1 MSNYATNRRSFLKI
15 SAVLVGVAALPRA
28 VTSNELKHVAE
39 SYPPAQ
45 ALGYREDAST
55 VDGAKFPKYSPGQTC
70 ANCKQFQGTPNSE
83 FGPCQLYP
91 GKAVSAKG
99 WCSGYVAKSG

>member
-1 MSNYATNRRSFLKI
+1 MRNYGTTRRNLLKAGAALAGAT
-15 SAVLVGVAALPRA
+15 VLPRA
-28 VTSNELKHVAE
+28 MLGDELKHVAE

-55 VDGAKFPKYSPGQTC
+55 VDRAKYPKYAPGQAC
-70 ANCKQFQGTPNSE
+70 ANCKQYQGDPNSQ

-91 GKAVSAKG
+91 GKAVNAKG

>member
-1 MSNYATNRRSFLKI
+1 MSNYSTTRRTLLK
-15 SAVLVGVAALPRA
+15 AGAALAGAAAIPSA
-28 VTSNELKHVAE
+28 LFGDEPKHVAE

-55 VDGAKFPKYSPGQTC
+55 VDRAKYPKYVPGQAC
-70 ANCKQFQGTPNSE
+70 ANCKQYQGDSNSQ
-83 FGPCQLYP
+83 FGLCQLYP